1 MTIVI
6 GSRIGP
12 YEITAPLG
20 EGGMGVVYRATD
32 SKLKREV
39 AIKVLP
45 EAFAADAD
53 RLARFEREA
62 QLLAQ
67 LQHPNVA
74 SIYGLEESGGVRALV
89 MELVPGEDLAERLK
103 RGPLPLDEAL
113 AVARQIAEALE
124 EAHEKGIVHRDLKPA
139 NVKLTPDGKVKV
151 LDFGLAK
158 ALEPPSGSAS
168 AADLARSPTLM
179 SSPTMTA
186 ARGTQLGVILGT
198 AAYMAPEQARGKA
211 VDRRADIWAFG
222 AVLYEMLSGQ
232 RALKGEEVPDVL
244 AAVLRQEIDWT
255 ALPEGT
261 PPGVRLLLERCL
273 DRDARQR
280 LRDIGEARVAL
291 SGARASGVATDIA
304 SSPLPSV
311 PGGGGRR
318 LRSAAAGL
326 VLAAAA
332 CGIAWWAA
340 ARTRPA
346 SPGMPIEN
354 DLVRVTADAGL
365 TTDPAVSPTGS
376 LLAYA
381 SDRGSANLNL
391 WVQPLPAGQAVQV
404 TQDDADAHSPA
415 FSPDG
420 SRIVFRSE
428 RDGGGIYVV
437 PALGGTERL
446 VAPKGLRPKFSP
458 DGKRIAFLTGGRGSR
473 SELWV
478 VDEAGG
484 TSRQLVPAF
493 QRLEGATWSPDGS
506 AIAFAG
512 TADASGEE
520 DWHLVDV
527 STGAASP
534 MQATAVLKAAGLPV
548 PPPSAWVSG
557 EIVFSAPSGDSESL
571 WSVGVSSDGRR
582 VTGPVRRLTAGTGLD
597 GSPAIASGPGGRQLY
612 FASLDRRAN
621 LVRVP
626 VGPDGTSPSP
636 PSLPSGEVQPL
647 TDAAARDEWPSV
659 SADGKTLVFLSNR
672 RSSRAAWLKNLETRE
687 ELPLLGAGGRA
698 NVSPDGK
705 SFAYATEVDGRRA
718 LAIRPVGGGEAR
730 SFPLDVRL
738 VWDWPVPSL
747 LVTGGLGGDNGKL
760 HALDLDTG
768 KLRPLLSGATGQYY
782 GHGRLSPDGRWMSA
796 MEWTS
801 AGRSRIIV
809 FPFRDTP
816 VPPSDWVVVSEEDS
830 VAEENAWSPD
840 GRLLYYVSERD
851 GSRCL
856 WVRPFDPR
864 TGRPAGP
871 SSAFLHLHGSRRS
884 IISTAST
891 AARLAFGQRA
901 LIFSMELQRGNIWKL
916 TMKGAN

>member
-1 MTIVI
+1 MTIAPGNRL
-6 GSRIGP
+6 GS
-12 YEITAPLG
+12 YEITGKLG
-20 EGGMGVVYRATD
+20 EGGMGEVWRVRDT
-32 SKLKREV
+32 KLGREA

-45 EAFAADAD
+45 PGFAADTD
-53 RLARFEREA
+53 RVARFRREA
-62 QLLAQ
+62 QILAS
-67 LQHPNVA
+67 LGHPGIA
-74 SIYGLEESGGVRALV
+74 AIYGLEEGEGTLALA

-139 NVKLTPDGKVKV
+139 NVRLTPEGKVKV

-158 ALEPPSGSAS
+158 AMEPAGSS
-168 AADLARSPTLM
+168 PELTSSPTL
-179 SSPTMTA
+179 TGRA
-186 ARGTQLGVILGT
+186 TQMGVILGT

-222 AVLYEMLSGQ
+222 AVLYELLSGQ

-244 AAVLRQEIDWT
+244 AAVLCQEIDWT
-255 ALPEGT
+255 VVPPNT
-261 PPGVRLLLERCL
+261 PPGVRRLLERCL
-273 DRDARQR
+273 DRDVKQR

-291 SGARASGVATDIA
+291 SGGDASGAARAGAA
-304 SSPLPSV
+304 SPIPSA
-311 PGGGGRR
+311 PGTGGRR
-318 LRSAAAGL
+318 LRVAAASL
-326 VLAAAA
+326 ALAAAA
-332 CGIAWWAA
+332 GGIGWWGA
-340 ARTRPA
+340 ARARSS
-346 SPGMPIEN
+346 SPDMPIAN
-354 DLVRVTADAGL
+354 DLVRVTSDSGL
-365 TTDPAVSPTGS
+365 TTDPAVSPTGA

-381 SDRGSANLNL
+381 SDRGSASLNI

-404 TQDDADAHSPA
+404 TRDDADARSPA

-437 PALGGTERL
+437 PALGGAERL
-446 VAPKGLRPKFSP
+446 VAPKGLQPRFSP
-458 DGKRIAFLTGGRGSR
+458 DGKSIAFLTGGRGSR

-484 TSRQLVPAF
+484 TSRQLVPGF
-493 QRLEGATWSPDGS
+493 RRLEGAAWSPDGS
-506 AIAFAG
+506 GIVFAG
-512 TADASGEE
+512 IADNASEA
-520 DWHLVDV
+520 DWYLVDL
-527 STGAASP
+527 STGEATQMHAS
-534 MQATAVLKAAGLPV
+534 AVLKAAGLPV
-548 PPPSAWVSG
+548 SPPSVFTAG
-557 EIVFSAPSGDSESL
+557 EIVLSAPSADSESL
-571 WSVGVSSDGRR
+571 WSVGVASDGRR

-597 GSPAIASGPGGRQLY
+597 GSPAIAPAPGGRQLY

-621 LVRVP
+621 LARVP
-626 VGPDGTSPSP
+626 VGPGGLAPAGD
-636 PSLPSGEVQPL
+636 VQLL

-659 SADGKTLVFLSNR
+659 SADGKALVFLSNR
-672 RSSRAAWLKNLETRE
+672 RSSRAAWLKSLETGE

-698 NVSPDGK
+698 NVSPDGT
-705 SFAYATEVDGRRA
+705 SFAYAAEADGRRA

-738 VWDWPVPSL
+738 VWDWPRPSL

-768 KLRPLLSGATGQYY
+768 KLRPLLSEAAGQYY

-801 AGRSRIIV
+801 AGRSRVIV
-809 FPFRDTP
+809 FPYRETP
-816 VPPSDWVVVSEEDS
+816 VPPSEWVVVSEEDS

-856 WVRPFDPR
+856 WVRPFDPG

-871 SSAFLHLHGSRRS
+871 STAFLHLHGSRRS

-891 AARLAFGQRA
+891 AARLAFGKGE
-901 LIFSMELQRGNIWKL
+901 LIFSMELQRGNVWRL
-916 TMKGAN
+916 TLKGAD

>member
-1 MTIVI
+1 M
-6 GSRIGP
+6 
-12 YEITAPLG
+12 
-20 EGGMGVVYRATD
+20 
-32 SKLKREV
+32 
-39 AIKVLP
+39 
-45 EAFAADAD
+45 AAA
-53 RLARFEREA
+53 
-62 QLLAQ
+62 
-67 LQHPNVA
+67 
-74 SIYGLEESGGVRALV
+74 
-89 MELVPGEDLAERLK
+89 
-103 RGPLPLDEAL
+103 AL
-113 AVARQIAEALE
+113 AIA
-124 EAHEKGIVHRDLKPA
+124 
-139 NVKLTPDGKVKV
+139 
-151 LDFGLAK
+151 
-158 ALEPPSGSAS
+158 
-168 AADLARSPTLM
+168 
-179 SSPTMTA
+179 
-186 ARGTQLGVILGT
+186 
-198 AAYMAPEQARGKA
+198 
-211 VDRRADIWAFG
+211 
-222 AVLYEMLSGQ
+222 
-232 RALKGEEVPDVL
+232 
-244 AAVLRQEIDWT
+244 
-255 ALPEGT
+255 
-261 PPGVRLLLERCL
+261 
-273 DRDARQR
+273 
-280 LRDIGEARVAL
+280 
-291 SGARASGVATDIA
+291 
-304 SSPLPSV
+304 
-311 PGGGGRR
+311 
-318 LRSAAAGL
+318 AAAG
-326 VLAAAA
+326 
-332 CGIAWWAA
+332 GIAWWAA
-340 ARTRPA
+340 TRTRSSP
-346 SPGMPIEN
+346 PGMPIAN
-354 DLVRVTADAGL
+354 DLVRVTSDAGL

-404 TQDDADAHSPA
+404 TRGDADAHSPA

-446 VAPKGLRPKFSP
+446 VAPKGLEPKFSP
-458 DGKRIAFLTGGRGSR
+458 DGKKIAFLTGGRGSR
-473 SELWV
+473 LELWV

-484 TSRQLVPAF
+484 ASRQLVPGF
-493 QRLEGATWSPDGS
+493 RRLEGATWSPDGS
-506 AIAFAG
+506 AIAIAG
-512 TADASGEE
+512 APDASGEA

-534 MQATAVLKAAGLPV
+534 MQAAAVLKAAGLPV
-548 PPPSAWVSG
+548 SPLSVWAPG

-597 GSPAIASGPGGRQLY
+597 GSPAIAPGPGGRQLY

-626 VGPDGTSPSP
+626 VGAGGT
-636 PSLPSGEVQPL
+636 LPSGEVQPL
-647 TDAAARDEWPSV
+647 TDAAAWDEWPSV

-672 RSSRAAWLKNLETRE
+672 RSSRAAWLKSLKTRE
-687 ELPLLGAGGRA
+687 ELPLPETSGRA

-718 LAIRPVGGGEAR
+718 LAVRSVEGGEAR

-738 VWDWPVPSL
+738 VWDWPVPAL
-747 LVTGGLGGDNGKL
+747 LITGGPGGDNGKL
-760 HALDLDTG
+760 HALDLETG
-768 KLRPLLSGATGQYY
+768 KLRPLLGGATGQYY

-809 FPFRDTP
+809 FPFRDAP
-816 VPPSDWVVVSEEDS
+816 VPPSDWVVVSDEDS

-871 SSAFLHLHGSRRS
+871 PSAFLHLHGSRRAM
-884 IISTAST
+884 ISTTSS
-891 AARLAFGQRA
+891 AARLAFGRDE

-916 TMKGAN
+916 TLKGAD

>member
-1 MTIVI
+1 
-6 GSRIGP
+6 
-12 YEITAPLG
+12 
-20 EGGMGVVYRATD
+20 MGVVYRATD

-45 EAFAADAD
+45 EAFAADTD

-62 QLLAQ
+62 QVLAQ
-67 LQHPNVA
+67 LQHPNIAAV
-74 SIYGLEESGGVRALV
+74 YGLEESSGVRALV
-89 MELVPGEDLAERLK
+89 MELVPGEDLSERLK

-113 AVARQIAEALE
+113 SVARQIAEALE

-158 ALEPPSGSAS
+158 ATEPPAGSS
-168 AADLARSPTLM
+168 PDLTTSPTL
-179 SSPTMTA
+179 TGRA
-186 ARGTQLGVILGT
+186 TQAGLILGT

-232 RALKGEEVPDVL
+232 RALKGDEVPDVL

-255 ALPEGT
+255 ALPDGT
-261 PPGVRLLLERCL
+261 PPGVRHLLGRCL
-273 DRDARQR
+273 DRDVRQR

-291 SGARASGVATDIA
+291 GGAGSSGAATAI
-304 SSPLPSV
+304 PSA
-311 PGGGGRR
+311 PGGSGRR
-318 LRSAAAGL
+318 LRIAAAGL
-326 VLAAAA
+326 ALAAAA
-332 CGIAWWAA
+332 GGIGWWSA
-340 ARTRPA
+340 ARNR
-346 SPGMPIEN
+346 SSLPGMPIAN
-354 DLVRVTADAGL
+354 DLVRVTSDAGL

-381 SDRGSANLNL
+381 SDRGSANLNI
-391 WVQPLPAGQAVQV
+391 WVQPLPAGQPVQV
-404 TQDDADAHSPA
+404 TRGDADAHSPA

-437 PALGGTERL
+437 PALGGAERL
-446 VAPKGLRPKFSP
+446 VAPKGLRPRFSP

-493 QRLEGATWSPDGS
+493 PRLEGATWSPDGS

-512 TADASGEE
+512 APDASGEE
-520 DWHLVDV
+520 DWQLVDV

-548 PPPSAWVSG
+548 SPPSAWASG

-571 WSVGVSSDGRR
+571 WSVGVSSDGRH
-582 VTGPVRRLTAGTGLD
+582 VAGPVRRLTAGTGLD
-597 GSPAIASGPGGRQLY
+597 GSPAIAPGPGGRELY

-621 LVRVP
+621 LARVP
-626 VGPDGTSPSP
+626 VGAGGTAPAGDVK
-636 PSLPSGEVQPL
+636 LL

-672 RSSRAAWLKNLETRE
+672 RSSRAAWLKSLESGE
-687 ELPLLGAGGRA
+687 ELPLLGARGRA
-698 NVSPDGK
+698 NVSPDGR
-705 SFAYATEVDGRRA
+705 SFAYATEVEGRRA
-718 LAIRPVGGGEAR
+718 LAVRPVGGGEAR

-747 LVTGGLGGDNGKL
+747 LVTGGPGGDNGKL
-760 HALDLDTG
+760 HALDLDSG
-768 KLRPLLSGATGQYY
+768 KLRPLLGGATGQYY

-801 AGRSRIIV
+801 AGRSRLIV
-809 FPFRDTP
+809 FPFRDAP

-891 AARLAFGQRA
+891 AARLAFGKGE
-901 LIFSMELQRGNIWKL
+901 LIFSMELQRGNVWKL
-916 TMKGAN
+916 SLKESD

>member
-1 MTIVI
+1 MSLAPGT
-6 GSRIGP
+6 RIGP
-12 YEITAPLG
+12 YEVTAPLG

-32 SKLKREV
+32 AKLKREV

-45 EAFAADAD
+45 EAFGADAD

-62 QLLAQ
+62 QVLAQ
-67 LQHPNVA
+67 LHHPNIA
-74 SIYGLEESGGVRALV
+74 SVFGLEVADGLRALV

-124 EAHEKGIVHRDLKPA
+124 DAHEKGIVHRDLKPA
-139 NVKLTPDGKVKV
+139 NVKVTPEGKVKV

-158 ALEPPSGSAS
+158 ALEPAAGSS
-168 AADLARSPTLM
+168 PNLTSSPTL
-179 SSPTMTA
+179 TGRA
-186 ARGTQLGVILGT
+186 TQMGVVLGT

-222 AVLYEMLSGQ
+222 AVLYELLSGQ

-244 AAVLRQEIDWT
+244 AAVLRQEIDWA
-255 ALPEGT
+255 ALPVET

-273 DRDARQR
+273 DRDVKQR

-291 SGARASGVATDIA
+291 SAVGSSGAARAST
-304 SSPLPSV
+304 SSPLPRAS
-311 PGGGGRR
+311 GGSGRR
-318 LRSAAAGL
+318 LRVAAAGL
-326 VLAAAA
+326 ALAAAA
-332 CGIAWWAA
+332 GGIGWWGA
-340 ARTRPA
+340 ARARSS
-346 SPGMPIEN
+346 SPGMPIAN
-354 DLVRVTADAGL
+354 DVVRVTSDAGL
-365 TTDPAVSPTGS
+365 TTDPAVSPTGA

-381 SDRGSANLNL
+381 SDRGGANLNI
-391 WVQPLPAGQAVQV
+391 WVQPLPSGQAVQV
-404 TQDDADAHSPA
+404 TRDDADARSPA

-420 SRIVFRSE
+420 TRIVFRSE

-437 PALGGTERL
+437 PALGGIERL
-446 VAPKGLRPKFSP
+446 VAPKGLRPRFSP
-458 DGKRIAFLTGGRGSR
+458 DGKRIAFTTGGRGSR

-484 TSRQLVPAF
+484 TSRQLVPGF
-493 QRLEGATWSPDGS
+493 RWLEGATWSPDGS

-512 TADASGEE
+512 LSDTSSEE

-527 STGAASP
+527 STGEASP
-534 MQATAVLKAAGLPV
+534 MQAAAVLKAAGLPV
-548 PPPSAWVSG
+548 SPPSIFTSG
-557 EIVFSAPSGDSESL
+557 GIVFSAPSGDSESL
-571 WSVGVSSDGRR
+571 WSVGVASDGRR

-597 GSPAIASGPGGRQLY
+597 GSPAVAPGPGGRQLY

-626 VGPDGTSPSP
+626 VGPGGTAPA
-636 PSLPSGEVQPL
+636 GDVQLL

-672 RSSRAAWLKNLETRE
+672 RSSRAAWLKSLETRE
-687 ELPLLGAGGRA
+687 ELPLPEAAGRS

-705 SFAYATEVDGRRA
+705 SVAYATEVEGRRA

-747 LVTGGLGGDNGKL
+747 LVTGGPGGDNGKL

-809 FPFRDTP
+809 FPFRETP

-856 WVRPFDPR
+856 WVRHFDPR

-871 SSAFLHLHGSRRS
+871 PSAFLHLHGSRRS

-891 AARLAFGQRA
+891 AARLAFGKGE

-916 TMKGAN
+916 TLKESD